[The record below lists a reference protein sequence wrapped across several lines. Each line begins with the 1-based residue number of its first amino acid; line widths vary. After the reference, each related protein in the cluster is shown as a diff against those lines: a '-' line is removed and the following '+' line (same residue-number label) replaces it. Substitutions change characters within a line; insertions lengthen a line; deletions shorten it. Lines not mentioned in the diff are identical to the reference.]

1 MSINK
6 ELFQFAGEKKTPNF
20 MPNGIA
26 GTIFGQGL
34 LPVKVKWKKI
44 GEFGR
49 DRKLIFSVAPE
60 KLPFF
65 AHFLS

>member
-6 ELFQFAGEKKTPNF
+6 ELFQLAGEKKNPDF

-34 LPVKVKWKKI
+34 LPVKVKWKKNRRI
-44 GEFGR
+44 WQRQEIDF
-49 DRKLIFSVAPE
+49 FSCT
-60 KLPFF
+60 
-65 AHFLS
+65 